1 MKKKI
6 KTNEIL
12 AAYNILNAAKYASM
26 GDDDKV
32 KVWKIARIL
41 KPIATKFDE
50 DSKDAAEKLKPK
62 DKDFDEKYQK
72 AQEYERMKR
81 TPNADASKLPMGAA
95 EYDQF
100 INKVL
105 VPYNK
110 LVGKALEEF
119 ANKEVEVEFEP
130 LSDEAFGK
138 LMASNE
144 WTMGQAVVLSEIIC
158 EQK

>member
-32 KVWKIARIL
+32 KVWKIARTL
-41 KPIATKFDE
+41 KPIATKFEE
-50 DSKDAAEKLKPK
+50 DSKDAAEKMKPK
-62 DKDFDEKYQK
+62 DKDFAEKYQK
-72 AQEYERMKR
+72 AQEFERMKR

-100 INKVL
+100 INDVL

-110 LVGKALEEF
+110 LVGKALEEY

-144 WTMGQAVVLSEIIC
+144 WSLGQTVVLSEIIC